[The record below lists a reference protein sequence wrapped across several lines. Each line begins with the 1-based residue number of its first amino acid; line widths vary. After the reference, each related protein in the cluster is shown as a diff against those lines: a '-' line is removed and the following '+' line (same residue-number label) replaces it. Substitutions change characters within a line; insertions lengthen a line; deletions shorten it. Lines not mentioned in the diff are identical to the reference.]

1 MTQFLRR
8 GNAIGDRGETRVFRL
23 FWVFLSEASIGR
35 TPRFQH
41 LMVSRFFSDAAQE
54 SLTYGALVAVVQR
67 GGSAAEVALVGVAR
81 LLPPALFGLYGG
93 AVADA
98 TLKRVALG
106 LGYALQALLC
116 FVVPAFF
123 GTGLLEV
130 MFLLFAVHTLGQL
143 SGPAESSIVPFVS
156 TEDQFASATSLLHLV
171 SAAGTSFGTALL
183 APILVSAFGIEP
195 LMYVAGVMLLL
206 ASTRVFRVDTTERGK
221 AFKPRHRHSVRL
233 AITWVAGEPA
243 VATMIAAAVVAG
255 TAITVVSMMGPSY
268 VSEVLH
274 QNAANAVYVFAPSA
288 VGLLLAVTL
297 LPAVVTLIGERRGAL
312 IGLSLVAASLI
323 ALGRIDNTT
332 DFLEPI
338 NPVRLFDTFGLAVDD
353 RLGATSLVAI
363 TLGFGGALT
372 SGCVQTYIN
381 RRVPRGYQ
389 SRTFAMQSSL
399 RNGAAIA
406 PLLGLGAA
414 ASAFG
419 VERVLV
425 VLPFILVASAVGLLQ
440 LSGRFAGP
448 GSQSGG
454 GVLSSFWYEPG
465 DEGGPS
471 RGQTGV
477 VAGVILEMPGGTEA
491 EYTAAAEAMAA
502 KGLWPPPG
510 RLSHLAGPVEGGWRI
525 VETWES
531 AEAFAEHREAFV
543 EAAKEAG
550 LPPAEPEH
558 WPVSRSEH

>member
-1 MTQFLRR
+1 MTQLLRR
-8 GNAIGDRGETRVFRL
+8 GNAMRDRGETQVFRL
-23 FWVFLSEASIGR
+23 LWVFLSETSVGR

-67 GGSAAEVALVGVAR
+67 GGHPAEVALVGVSR

-116 FVVPAFF
+116 FVVPSFF
-123 GTGLLEV
+123 GTGVLDV

-143 SGPAESSIVPFVS
+143 SGPAESSIVPFVT

-171 SAAGTSFGTALL
+171 SAVGTSFGTALL

-206 ASTRVFRVDTTERGK
+206 ASTRVFRMTTTEKGR
-221 AFKPRHRHSVRL
+221 AFSPRRRRSVRG
-233 AITWVAGEPA
+233 AIAWVAGEPA
-243 VATMIAAAVVAG
+243 VATMIAVAVVAG
-255 TAITVVSMMGPSY
+255 TANTVVSMMGPSY

-274 QNAANAVYVFAPSA
+274 QNAANSVYVFAPSA
-288 VGLLLAVTL
+288 VGLLLAVVL
-297 LPAVVTLIGERRGAL
+297 LPAAVKLLGERRGAM

-323 ALGRIDNTT
+323 ALGRIDNAT
-332 DFLEPI
+332 DLFEPI

-353 RLGATSLVAI
+353 RLGATALVAI
-363 TLGFGGALT
+363 VLGFGGALT

-381 RRVPRGYQ
+381 RRVPRSYQ

-399 RNGAAIA
+399 RNGVAIA
-406 PLLGLGAA
+406 PLLGMGAA

-419 VERVLV
+419 VERVFV
-425 VLPFILVASAVGLLQ
+425 VLPFILVAAAVGLLQ
-440 LSGRFAGP
+440 VSSRLAGA
-448 GSQSGG
+448 GAQHGG
-454 GVLSSFWYEPG
+454 VVLSSFWDEPPYEG
-465 DEGGPS
+465 ESASGEA
-471 RGQTGV
+471 GV
-477 VAGVILEMPGGTEA
+477 VTGIILEMPGGTEA
-491 EYTAAAEAMAA
+491 EYAAATAALAA

-531 AEAFAEHREAFV
+531 EQAFAAQRAAFI
-543 EAAKEAG
+543 EAAKAAG
-550 LPPAEPEH
+550 LPLAEPQS
-558 WPVSRSEH
+558 WTVFRSET